1 MSRLNK
7 NLQSKKKRHMYMF
20 TLSQKTLE
28 TQLLEITK
36 SIPHTP
42 PHTTFPRVLQVLRR
56 KQSTRNVNRSVPTNR

>member
-7 NLQSKKKRHMYMF
+7 KIYKAKKKKKRHMYMF

-42 PHTTFPRVLQVLRR
+42 PHTFPRVLQVLRR
-56 KQSTRNVNRSVPTNR
+56 KRSTRVCPHESLA

>member
-7 NLQSKKKRHMYMF
+7 NLQSKKKKKRKKRHMYMF

-28 TQLLEITK
+28 TPLLEITK

-42 PHTTFPRVLQVLRR
+42 SHLAPTPHL
-56 KQSTRNVNRSVPTNR
+56 SACASSAAS